1 MSFAWLKG
9 FKSYMLLERSM
20 SEHTINAY
28 LHDVALLFTHLR
40 RSQENIAPEQVEL
53 RHLQDFLESVNEAGI
68 AENSQARILSGIR
81 SFFRYLLLEE
91 MIKADPTE
99 LLEAPKQK
107 RTLPLV
113 VSVADIDKLMLAID
127 HSTPEG
133 TRNRAM
139 LETMYSCGLRVS
151 ELTGLTLSGMFPEL
165 GFIKVVGKGNK
176 ERLVPIG
183 GEAIR
188 QIGIYREHVRSKV
201 PVIKK
206 GNEDIL
212 FLGRRGEALSRIT
225 VFVIV
230 KELALK
236 AGLQEG
242 IHPHTLRHSFATH
255 LVEAGADLRAV
266 QEMMGHKSITTT
278 EIYTHLDRGYL
289 RKTLEQYHPRYK

>member
-1 MSFAWLKG
+1 MSA
-9 FKSYMLLERSM
+9 
-20 SEHTINAY
+20 HTIDAY
-28 LHDVALLFTHLR
+28 LHDVELFFNHLNRTHL
-40 RSQENIAPEQVEL
+40 NLTPEQVEL
-53 RHLQDFLESVNEAGI
+53 SHLQEFLESINEVGI
-68 AENSQARILSGIR
+68 SENSQARILSGIR
-81 SFFRYLLLEE
+81 SFFRFLLLEE
-91 MIKADPTE
+91 VIKLDPTE

-107 RTLPLV
+107 RKLPIVLSISDV
-113 VSVADIDKLMLAID
+113 NRLMLAID
-127 HSTPEG
+127 HSTQEG

-151 ELTGLTLSGMFPEL
+151 ELTGLTISGLYLEL
-165 GFIKVVGKGNK
+165 GYIKVVGKGNK

-183 GEAIR
+183 GEAVR
-188 QIGIYREHVRSKV
+188 QIEIYQEHVRKHL

-212 FLGRRGEALSRIT
+212 FLGRRGEALSRVT

-230 KELALK
+230 KELSIK

-242 IHPHTLRHSFATH
+242 VHPHTLRHSFATH

-266 QEMMGHKSITTT
+266 QDMMGHKNITTT

-289 RKTLEQYHPRYK
+289 RQTLEKYHPRYQ